1 MDLKTF
7 LIKVALEYI
16 KLYNLRE
23 EDIIIINGY
32 VEEVLSRLPEN
43 KDDNQE
49 DN

>member
-23 EDIIIINGY
+23 DDIIIINGY
-32 VEEVLSRLPEN
+32 VEEVLSRLKGD
-43 KDDNQE
+43 KDE
-49 DN
+49 D

>member
-32 VEEVLSRLPEN
+32 VEEVLSRL
-43 KDDNQE
+43 KGDNNE
-49 DN
+49 D

>member
-32 VEEVLSRLPEN
+32 VEEVLSRLKGD
-43 KDDNQE
+43 KDE
-49 DN
+49 D